1 MTQETTI
8 QTRYGTLVIRRAAP
22 EDVDALVAIDEST
35 SAWLASLGIDPG
47 PPPKPLRAIAAD
59 RVREGKIY
67 LALLDGMPAG
77 AVTLLCEQAD
87 LARGD
92 GDLWND
98 GPGDA
103 CYVHGLMVHRDFAGR
118 QVGLEMLSWAERETA
133 GRGKPLVR
141 LDCMMENRALR
152 TYYERAGYLH
162 RGDVHL
168 AHRNAARYEKRVG

>member
-8 QTRYGTLVIRRAAP
+8 QTRYGTLVIRRAMP
-22 EDVDALVAIDEST
+22 DDVDALAVIDENT
-35 SAWLASLGIDPG
+35 SAWLESLGIDAG
-47 PPPKPLRAIAAD
+47 PPPKPLREIAAD

-67 LALLDGMPAG
+67 LALLDGAPAG
-77 AVTLLCEQAD
+77 KVTLLCAPED

-92 GDLWND
+92 GDLWSD
-98 GPGDA
+98 RPGDA

-118 QVGLEMLSWAERETA
+118 QVGLEMLSWVDRETA
-133 GRGKPLVR
+133 ERGKPLVR

-162 RGDVHL
+162 CGDVHL